1 MLVAA
6 AAQDCLG
13 LVAMGVATL
22 LVLLV
27 PTMARLDQHLLR
39 EQIAPP
45 SKAAAQAG
53 VEVRKSQQLEGV
65 PQDQHRLAL
74 AAVAVVGIKLTLRHI
89 NQAAQAAHPV
99 TLQAVRAEQPTAT
112 APQSKAVTALRHL
125 ARHPVPVVV
134 AAAHLTAPTPSPNPA
149 TAVTAALRAA
159 QAEAVE
165 RASTP

>member
-1 MLVAA
+1 MAAAAGIAAQVAEMLVAA

-39 EQIAPP
+39 QQIAPP

-74 AAVAVVGIKLTLRHI
+74 AAVAVVGIKLALRHI

-99 TLQAVRAEQPTAT
+99 TLRAV
-112 APQSKAVTALRHL
+112 
-125 ARHPVPVVV
+125 
-134 AAAHLTAPTPSPNPA
+134 
-149 TAVTAALRAA
+149 
-159 QAEAVE
+159 
-165 RASTP
+165 